1 MYDLSSEYQI
11 TPLFNYIRE
20 KSKEA
25 GLYPYYAN
33 RKQSIE
39 LFIDHELLED
49 RTIRI
54 GEIQYE
60 GSYTAQIEPILV
72 NWRFERQALS
82 INLLQELESITSFRN
97 DSNTGPKVNL
107 KTQSIS
113 FKFEEL
119 NEASKG
125 TIQQI
130 VDVLIKYT

>member
-1 MYDLSSEYQI
+1 MYDIMNEFKI
-11 TPLFNYIRE
+11 TPLFHYIRD

-33 RKQSIE
+33 RKQVIE
-39 LFIDHELLED
+39 LFINHEQLED
-49 RTIRI
+49 RSIRVGI
-54 GEIQYE
+54 IQYE
-60 GSYTAQIEPILV
+60 GSNTPQKEPNLV

-82 INLLQELESITSFRN
+82 SELLKELESITSFRK
-97 DSNTGPKVNL
+97 DTTLGPQTNP

-119 NEASKG
+119 NESTKD

-130 VDVLIKYT
+130 VDVLLKYT